1 MWAADVL
8 ICPSI
13 ENISENLFENHYI
26 KDEFLNNLISV
37 IIPALNEEGNIP
49 VFCRLFDEMR
59 QKSEYDFELIL
70 IDDGSTDKTYDL
82 ICDFAS
88 KHDFIKYK
96 KHPSNMGLT
105 EALKT
110 GFEIASGGI
119 YVFYPADLQYLP
131 EDIPALVKPII
142 EGADVTTGWK
152 QGKYSK
158 RFVSSI
164 YNYLSRKIFGL
175 KVHDLN
181 SVKAFRSEVVED
193 IFLRRDWHR
202 YIVVL
207 AADQGYKVEEV
218 KIPLYQRQWG
228 KTKFS
233 IWRIPVGVLDMIA
246 VKTQIS
252 FLRKPLLFFGVLAFI
267 SIGLGLLIGLFAV
280 YMRFIVGEGYRP
292 LLYLVILLTGLGLG
306 LFILG
311 FLTEGLAAIKEE
323 LGVVRKKLNEKIPND
338 NK

>member
-1 MWAADVL
+1 
-8 ICPSI
+8 
-13 ENISENLFENHYI
+13 
-26 KDEFLNNLISV
+26 LNDLISV

-49 VFCRLFDEMR
+49 ELCRQFDEMVKR
-59 QKSEYDFELIL
+59 SEYDFELVL
-70 IDDGSTDKTYDL
+70 IDDGSTDKTFDL
-82 ICDFAS
+82 IKEAAAQYDFM
-88 KHDFIKYK
+88 KYG
-96 KHPSNMGLT
+96 KHPFNLGLT

-110 GFEIASGGI
+110 GFEISSGGI
-119 YVFYPADLQYLP
+119 YVFYPADLQYRP

-142 EGADVTTGWK
+142 DGADVTTGWK

-158 RFVSSI
+158 RFVSTI

-181 SVKAFRSEVVED
+181 SVKAFRAEIIKD

-207 AADQGYKVEEV
+207 AADQGYKIEEV
-218 KIPLYQRQWG
+218 KIPLYKRYWG

-233 IWRIPVGVLDMIA
+233 IWRIPVGLLDMIA

-267 SIGLGLLIGLFAV
+267 SFGLGLLVGLFAL
-280 YMRFIVGEGYRP
+280 YLRFIVGEGYRP
-292 LLYLVILLTGLGLG
+292 LLYLVILLTGIGLG

-311 FLTEGLAAIKEE
+311 FLAEGMAAIKEE
-323 LGVVRKKLNEKIPND
+323 LGTVRKKLNEKNHG
-338 NK
+338 NS

>member
-1 MWAADVL
+1 M
-8 ICPSI
+8 
-13 ENISENLFENHYI
+13 
-26 KDEFLNNLISV
+26 NNLISV

-49 VFCRLFDEMR
+49 ELCKLFDEMR
-59 QKSEYDFELIL
+59 KKSEYDFELVL
-70 IDDGSTDKTYDL
+70 IDDGSTDRTYEIIRDL
-82 ICDFAS
+82 AS

-96 KHPSNMGLT
+96 KHPSNLGLT

-110 GFEIASGGI
+110 GFDVAAGGI

-131 EDIPALVKPII
+131 EDIPALVKPIL

-152 QGKYSK
+152 QGKYGK
-158 RFVSSI
+158 KFVSSI
-164 YNYLSRKIFGL
+164 YNLLSRKIFGL

-181 SVKAFRSEVVED
+181 SVKAFRAEVVKD

-207 AADQGYKVEEV
+207 AADQGYKIEEV
-218 KIPLYQRQWG
+218 KIPLYQRTWG
-228 KTKFS
+228 ESKFS

-252 FLRKPLLFFGVLAFI
+252 FLRKPLLFFGILAFI
-267 SIGLGLLIGLFAV
+267 SIGLGLLVGLFAV
-280 YMRFIVGEGYRP
+280 YMRFVVGEGYRP

-311 FLTEGLAAIKEE
+311 FLSEGMAAIKEE
-323 LGVVRKKLNEKIPND
+323 LGVVRKKLNEQNPSKD
-338 NK
+338 N

>member
-1 MWAADVL
+1 M
-8 ICPSI
+8 
-13 ENISENLFENHYI
+13 
-26 KDEFLNNLISV
+26 NNLISV

-49 VFCRLFDEMR
+49 ELCRQFDQMR
-59 QKSEYDFELIL
+59 QTSDYNFELVL
-70 IDDGSTDKTYDL
+70 IDDGSTDKTFDL
-82 ICDFAS
+82 ITDAA
-88 KHDFIKYK
+88 KQYDFIKFG
-96 KHPSNMGLT
+96 KHQFNLGLT

-110 GFEIASGGI
+110 GFEIAAGGI
-119 YVFYPADLQYLP
+119 YVFYPADLQYKP
-131 EDIPALVKPII
+131 EDIPALVKPIL

-164 YNYLSRKIFGL
+164 YNFLSRKIFGL

-181 SVKAFRSEVVED
+181 SVKAFRSKVIKD

-207 AADQGYKVEEV
+207 AADQGFKIEEV
-218 KIPLYQRQWG
+218 KIPVYQREWG

-233 IWRIPVGVLDMIA
+233 VWRIPVGVLDMIA

-252 FLRKPLLFFGVLAFI
+252 FLRKPLLFLGVLAFI
-267 SIGLGLLIGLFAV
+267 SIGLGLLVGLFAV
-280 YMRFIVGEGYRP
+280 YMRFVVGDGYRP

-311 FLTEGLAAIKEE
+311 FLAEGLAAIKEE
-323 LGVVRKKLNEKIPND
+323 LGEVHKKLNEKNRSE
-338 NK
+338 N

>member
-1 MWAADVL
+1 MND
-8 ICPSI
+8 
-13 ENISENLFENHYI
+13 
-26 KDEFLNNLISV
+26 LISV

-49 VFCRLFDEMR
+49 ELCRQFDEMVKR
-59 QKSEYDFELIL
+59 SEYDFELVL
-70 IDDGSTDKTYDL
+70 IDDGSTDKTFDL
-82 ICDFAS
+82 IKEAAAQYDFM
-88 KHDFIKYK
+88 KYG
-96 KHPSNMGLT
+96 KHPFNLGLT

-110 GFEIASGGI
+110 GFEISSGGI
-119 YVFYPADLQYLP
+119 YVFYPADLQYRP

-142 EGADVTTGWK
+142 DGADVTTGWK

-158 RFVSSI
+158 RFVSTI

-181 SVKAFRSEVVED
+181 SVKAFRAEIIKD

-207 AADQGYKVEEV
+207 AADQGYKIEEV
-218 KIPLYQRQWG
+218 KIPLYKRYWG

-233 IWRIPVGVLDMIA
+233 IWRIPVGLLDMIA

-267 SIGLGLLIGLFAV
+267 SFGLGLLVGLFAL
-280 YMRFIVGEGYRP
+280 YLRFIVGEGYRP
-292 LLYLVILLTGLGLG
+292 LLYLVILLTGIGLG

-311 FLTEGLAAIKEE
+311 FLAEGMAAIKEE
-323 LGVVRKKLNEKIPND
+323 LGTVRKKLNEKNHG
-338 NK
+338 NS

>member
-1 MWAADVL
+1 M
-8 ICPSI
+8 
-13 ENISENLFENHYI
+13 
-26 KDEFLNNLISV
+26 NNLISV
-37 IIPALNEEGNIP
+37 VIPALNEEGNIP
-49 VFCRLFDEMR
+49 ELCRQFDQMR
-59 QKSEYDFELIL
+59 QKSDYDFELVL
-70 IDDGSTDKTYDL
+70 IDDGSTDKTFDL
-82 ICDFAS
+82 MSDAS
-88 KHDFIKYK
+88 KQYDFIKFG
-96 KHPSNMGLT
+96 KHQFNLGLT

-110 GFEIASGGI
+110 GFEIAAGGI
-119 YVFYPADLQYLP
+119 YVFYPADLQYKP
-131 EDIPALVKPII
+131 EDIPALVKPIL

-181 SVKAFRSEVVED
+181 SVKAFRSEVVKD

-207 AADQGYKVEEV
+207 AADQGYKIEEV
-218 KIPLYQRQWG
+218 KIPVYQREWG
-228 KTKFS
+228 KSKFS
-233 IWRIPVGVLDMIA
+233 IWRIPIGLLDMIA

-252 FLRKPLLFFGVLAFI
+252 FLRKPLLFCGVLAFI
-267 SIGLGLLIGLFAV
+267 SIGLGLLVGLFAV
-280 YMRFIVGEGYRP
+280 YMRFVVGEGYRP

-311 FLTEGLAAIKEE
+311 FLAEGLAAIKEE
-323 LGVVRKKLNEKIPND
+323 LGEVRKKLNEKNHD
-338 NK
+338 ENR

>member
-1 MWAADVL
+1 
-8 ICPSI
+8 
-13 ENISENLFENHYI
+13 
-26 KDEFLNNLISV
+26 LISV

-49 VFCRLFDEMR
+49 ELCRQFDEMVKR
-59 QKSEYDFELIL
+59 SEYDFELVL
-70 IDDGSTDKTYDL
+70 IDDGSTDKTFDL
-82 ICDFAS
+82 IKEAAAQYDFM
-88 KHDFIKYK
+88 KYG
-96 KHPSNMGLT
+96 KHPFNLGLT

-110 GFEIASGGI
+110 GFEISSGGI
-119 YVFYPADLQYLP
+119 YVFYPADLQYRP

-142 EGADVTTGWK
+142 DGADVTTGWK

-158 RFVSSI
+158 RFVSTI

-181 SVKAFRSEVVED
+181 SVKAFRAEVVED

-207 AADQGYKVEEV
+207 AADQGYKIEEV
-218 KIPLYQRQWG
+218 KIPLYKRYWG

-233 IWRIPVGVLDMIA
+233 IWRIPVGLLDMIA

-267 SIGLGLLIGLFAV
+267 SFGLGLLVGLFAL
-280 YMRFIVGEGYRP
+280 YLRFIVGEGYRP
-292 LLYLVILLTGLGLG
+292 LLYLVILLTGIGLG

-311 FLTEGLAAIKEE
+311 FLAEGMAAIKEE
-323 LGVVRKKLNEKIPND
+323 LGTVRKKLNEKNHG
-338 NK
+338 NS

>member
-1 MWAADVL
+1 M
-8 ICPSI
+8 
-13 ENISENLFENHYI
+13 
-26 KDEFLNNLISV
+26 NNLISV

-49 VFCRLFDEMR
+49 ELCRQFDEML

-70 IDDGSTDKTYDL
+70 IDDGSTDKTFDL
-82 ICDFAS
+82 IRNAAEQYN
-88 KHDFIKYK
+88 FIKYK
-96 KHPSNMGLT
+96 KHTFNIGLT

-119 YVFYPADLQYLP
+119 YVFYPADLQYRP

-142 EGADVTTGWK
+142 DGADVTTGWK
-152 QGKYSK
+152 QGKYGK
-158 RFVSSI
+158 RFVSTI

-181 SVKAFRSEVVED
+181 SVKAFRAEVIKD

-207 AADQGYKVEEV
+207 AADQGYKIEEV
-218 KIPLYQRQWG
+218 KIPLYKRHWG

-233 IWRIPVGVLDMIA
+233 IWRIPVGLLDMIA

-252 FLRKPLLFFGVLAFI
+252 FLRKPLLFLGVLAFI
-267 SIGLGLLIGLFAV
+267 SFGLGLLVGLFAL

-292 LLYLVILLTGLGLG
+292 LLYLVILLTGVGLG

-311 FLTEGLAAIKEE
+311 FLAEGMAAIKEE
-323 LGVVRKKLNEKIPND
+323 LGVVRKKLNEKNPGD

>member
-1 MWAADVL
+1 M
-8 ICPSI
+8 
-13 ENISENLFENHYI
+13 
-26 KDEFLNNLISV
+26 ISV

-49 VFCRLFDEMR
+49 ELCRQFDEML

-70 IDDGSTDKTYDL
+70 IDDGSTDKTFDL
-82 ICDFAS
+82 IRNAAEQYN
-88 KHDFIKYK
+88 FIKYK
-96 KHPSNMGLT
+96 KHTFNIGLT

-119 YVFYPADLQYLP
+119 YVFYPADLQYRP

-142 EGADVTTGWK
+142 DGADVTTGWK
-152 QGKYSK
+152 QGKYGK
-158 RFVSSI
+158 RFVSTI

-181 SVKAFRSEVVED
+181 SVKAFRAEVIKD

-207 AADQGYKVEEV
+207 AADQGYKIEEV
-218 KIPLYQRQWG
+218 KIPLYKRHWG

-233 IWRIPVGVLDMIA
+233 IWRIPVGLLDMIA

-252 FLRKPLLFFGVLAFI
+252 FLRKPLLFLGVLAFI
-267 SIGLGLLIGLFAV
+267 SFGLGLLVGLFAL

-292 LLYLVILLTGLGLG
+292 LLYLVILLTGVGLG

-311 FLTEGLAAIKEE
+311 FLAEGMAAIKEE
-323 LGVVRKKLNEKIPND
+323 LGVVRKKLNEKNPGD

>member
-1 MWAADVL
+1 M
-8 ICPSI
+8 
-13 ENISENLFENHYI
+13 
-26 KDEFLNNLISV
+26 NNLISV

-49 VFCRLFDEMR
+49 ELCRQFDQMR
-59 QKSEYDFELIL
+59 QKSDYDFELVL
-70 IDDGSTDKTYDL
+70 IDDGSTDKTFDL
-82 ICDFAS
+82 ISDAA
-88 KHDFIKYK
+88 KQYDFIKFG
-96 KHPSNMGLT
+96 KHQFNLGLT

-110 GFEIASGGI
+110 GFEIAAGGI
-119 YVFYPADLQYLP
+119 YVYYPADLQYKP
-131 EDIPALVKPII
+131 EDIPALVKPIL

-181 SVKAFRSEVVED
+181 SVKAFRAEILKD

-207 AADQGYKVEEV
+207 AADQGFKIEEV
-218 KIPLYQRQWG
+218 KIPVYQREWG
-228 KTKFS
+228 ESKFS
-233 IWRIPVGVLDMIA
+233 VWRIPVGLLDMIA

-252 FLRKPLLFFGVLAFI
+252 FLRKPLLFLGVLAFI
-267 SIGLGLLIGLFAV
+267 SIGLGLLVGLFAV
-280 YMRFIVGEGYRP
+280 YMRYVVGEGYRP

-311 FLTEGLAAIKEE
+311 FLAEGLAAIKEE
-323 LGVVRKKLNEKIPND
+323 LGEVHKKLNEKNRSE
-338 NK
+338 N